1 MGKVKRIFKI
11 IVISLLSLFV
21 ISAIGL
27 FIFIKTFDF
36 NRFKPQII
44 AAGGN
49 ALGRSIDFTKVDL
62 KLSLKNGV
70 QLRLADIAVGEHPD
84 FG

>member
-44 AAGGN
+44 SAGQN
-49 ALGRSIDFTKVDL
+49 ALGRTIDFTRADL
-62 KLSLKNGV
+62 KLSLTQGI
-70 QLRLADIAVGEHPD
+70 QLRIA
-84 FG
+84 